1 MNIGVFSWGTSQEK
15 QKREKQENEIF
26 HDVFLKQK
34 KVFFIV
40 EHARIKNKNTKN

>member
-1 MNIGVFSWGTSQEK
+1 MNIGVFPCGTSQEK
-15 QKREKQENEIF
+15 QKRGKQKNEIS
-26 HDVFLKQK
+26 HEVFLKQK